1 MTKTWKKGRGKLGF
15 LQPLLGRW
23 KAQAETP
30 MGPVLC
36 TREFTEMLGA
46 NYVELRATWTFGA
59 PAKGA
64 GAGGFE
70 CPDEVASSKADPKSE
85 RLAKM
90 REAMSKYAGKVY
102 EERALIGV
110 GKDGAVTFWSFT
122 SDGKNSSGVV
132 ADVTDLHPSAIG
144 FEAQMDAGLAR
155 MAYWPDEEAEGE
167 GFRWVVESLNRKK
180 GWRRF
185 TEHRYRRA

>member
-1 MTKTWKKGRGKLGF
+1 MAKTWKRGRGKLGF
-15 LQPLLGRW
+15 LQPLLGSW

-30 MGPVLC
+30 MGPVQC
-36 TREFTEMLGA
+36 TREFTEVLGG
-46 NYVELRATWTFGA
+46 NYVELRARWTFGA
-59 PAKGA
+59 GPKDGPKCDDAKSGA
-64 GAGGFE
+64 GA
-70 CPDEVASSKADPKSE
+70 AANAA

-90 REAMSKYAGKVY
+90 REAMSKYAGKTY

-122 SDGKNSSGVV
+122 SDGKNSTGTF

-144 FEAQMDAGLAR
+144 FQAQMDAGLAR
-155 MAYWPDEEAEGE
+155 MAYWPDEEADGE
-167 GFRWVVESLNRKK
+167 GFRWVVESLNKKK

>member
-1 MTKTWKKGRGKLGF
+1 MTTKKWSRGRGKLGF
-15 LQPLLGRW
+15 LQPLLGNW

-30 MGPVLC
+30 MGPVHC
-36 TREFTEMLGA
+36 TREFKEVLGG
-46 NYVELRATWTFGA
+46 NYVELRAKWTFGA
-59 PAKGA
+59 PAKNS
-64 GAGGFE
+64 GAGGLA
-70 CPDEVASSKADPKSE
+70 CPDDSASSKSDPNSV

-102 EERALIGV
+102 EEHALIGV
-110 GKDGAVTFWSFT
+110 GKGGAVTFWSFT
-122 SDGKNSSGVV
+122 SDGKNSSGVF

-155 MAYWPDEEAEGE
+155 MAYWPDEEDDGD
-167 GFRWVVESLNRKK
+167 GFRWVVESKTKK

>member
-1 MTKTWKKGRGKLGF
+1 MAKTWKKGRGKLGF
-15 LQPLLGRW
+15 LQPLLGSW

-30 MGPVLC
+30 AGPVQC
-36 TREFTEMLGA
+36 TREFTEVLGG
-46 NYVELRATWTFGA
+46 NYVELRAKWMFGA
-59 PAKGA
+59 APPAAAKSDAKSDA
-64 GAGGFE
+64 GSA
-70 CPDEVASSKADPKSE
+70 ANAA

-90 REAMSKYAGKVY
+90 REAMSKYAGKPY

-110 GKDGAVTFWSFT
+110 GKDGTVTFWSFT
-122 SDGKNSSGVV
+122 SDGKHSSGVV
-132 ADVTDLHPSAIG
+132 ADVTDLHPSAVG
-144 FEAQMDAGLAR
+144 FQAQMDAGLAR

-167 GFRWVVESLNRKK
+167 GFRWVVESMNKKK

>member
-1 MTKTWKKGRGKLGF
+1 MAKTWKKGRGKLGF
-15 LQPLLGRW
+15 LQPLLGSW

-30 MGPVLC
+30 MGPMHC
-36 TREFTEMLGA
+36 TREFTEVLGG
-46 NYVELRATWTFGA
+46 NYVELRARWTFSAGPKDVA
-59 PAKGA
+59 KRDDDAKGRA
-64 GAGGFE
+64 GAAAN
-70 CPDEVASSKADPKSE
+70 DE

-90 REAMSKYAGKVY
+90 REAMSKYAGKPY

-122 SDGKNSSGVV
+122 SDGKHSSGVV

-167 GFRWVVESLNRKK
+167 GFRWVVESMNKKK

>member
-1 MTKTWKKGRGKLGF
+1 MAKTWKKGRGKLGF
-15 LQPLLGRW
+15 LQLLLGSW

-30 MGPVLC
+30 MGPVQC
-36 TREFTEMLGA
+36 THEFTEVLGG
-46 NYVELRATWTFGA
+46 NYVELRAKWTF
-59 PAKGA
+59 
-64 GAGGFE
+64 E
-70 CPDEVASSKADPKSE
+70 ASP
-85 RLAKM
+85 
-90 REAMSKYAGKVY
+90 KYAGKTY
-102 EERALIGV
+102 EERALLGV

-155 MAYWPDEEAEGE
+155 MAYWPDDEADGD
-167 GFRWVVESLNRKK
+167 GFRWVVESKTKK

>member
-1 MTKTWKKGRGKLGF
+1 MATAWKKGRGKLGF
-15 LQPLLGRW
+15 LQPLLGSW
-23 KAQAETP
+23 KATAESP
-30 MGPVLC
+30 AGPVQC
-36 TREFTEMLGA
+36 TREFTEVLGG
-46 NYVELRATWTFGA
+46 NYVELRAKWTFGA
-59 PAKGA
+59 AAKG
-64 GAGGFE
+64 GAKSDAE
-70 CPDEVASSKADPKSE
+70 CAAESGTSAE

-90 REAMSKYAGKVY
+90 RAAMSKYAGKTY

-122 SDGKNSSGVV
+122 SDGKNSRGVV

-155 MAYWPDEEAEGE
+155 MAYWPDDDAEGD
-167 GFRWVVESLNRKK
+167 GFRWVVESMNKKK